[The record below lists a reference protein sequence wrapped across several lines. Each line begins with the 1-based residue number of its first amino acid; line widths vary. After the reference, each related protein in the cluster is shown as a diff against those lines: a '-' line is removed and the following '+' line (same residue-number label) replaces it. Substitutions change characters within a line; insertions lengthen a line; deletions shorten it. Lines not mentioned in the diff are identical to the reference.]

1 MVCVWAAP
9 PTCMSRGLRAY
20 QGVYAHTQ
28 RLTCECTMWLAGRY
42 HPVQA
47 PDNVRE
53 QPIPPGTAQNADPF
67 SHNRRYLTV
76 FTQWVCTLATAPPR
90 TAAAPPPIGG
100 NCTTRGSDTPATRRQ
115 KASCSAKPPPPP
127 VWSALQGR
135 EGQDGAP
142 VGGGNPA
149 TAHTEGATTKQI
161 SPNKNHAAPLRYKT
175 LPAHPLAPHVR
186 DKTLPARPFSPHFRY
201 KTLPAHPKWL
211 DLALFRHAGRVLYRM
226 RGRDGARQHNRTPG
240 PQAWRAPKGLAAAPV
255 GGGGPGRSIHKQQQH
270 PAQAN
275 FACNSPTT
283 RIDARSKTAEYQ
295 RLDFNT

>member
-1 MVCVWAAP
+1 MLQPPLESAP
-9 PTCMSRGLRAY
+9 
-20 QGVYAHTQ
+20 
-28 RLTCECTMWLAGRY
+28 
-42 HPVQA
+42 
-47 PDNVRE
+47 
-53 QPIPPGTAQNADPF
+53 
-67 SHNRRYLTV
+67 RRH
-76 FTQWVCTLATAPPR
+76 QS
-90 TAAAPPPIGG
+90 GG

-211 DLALFRHAGRVLYRM
+211 DLALFRHAGRVLYRSHHQEAKQGEFCTE
-226 RGRDGARQHNRTPG
+226 RKAET
-240 PQAWRAPKGLAAAPV
+240 GLANTTAHEAPPV
-255 GGGGPGRSIHKQQQH
+255 WRVPEDPEGTGGLRGTEPGRSTPRVTAITTPEKVAH
-270 PAQAN
+270 N
-275 FACNSPTT
+275 F
-283 RIDARSKTAEYQ
+283 RRSFFETA
-295 RLDFNT
+295 